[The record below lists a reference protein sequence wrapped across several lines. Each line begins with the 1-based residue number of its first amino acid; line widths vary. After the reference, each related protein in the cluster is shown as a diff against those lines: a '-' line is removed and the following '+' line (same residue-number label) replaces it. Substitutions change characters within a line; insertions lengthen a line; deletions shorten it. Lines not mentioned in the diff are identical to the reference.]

1 MSSQPAP
8 ARSYLYVP
16 GDRPDR
22 FSKAAGSGAD
32 AVVLDLEDGVGPAGK
47 DAAHAAVTDHVRT
60 PGVQWWVRLDPA
72 RLDDGVRAAVQPGT
86 TGVFVPSAEPELL
99 ARVDEVLTVVEDE
112 RGLRPLAVIG
122 LLETAY
128 GVAEV
133 RAVAAAPRV
142 HRLGI
147 GEADLAAELGMQ
159 PDPDHREL
167 WAIRSD
173 VVVASAVARVAAPV
187 GPVQTDVTDLEA
199 LASSTARL
207 VRQGFAARTLIHP
220 RQVPVVHEA
229 LAPSPAEVADA
240 EAVVAAFEAAERDGS
255 GVALDPR
262 GKLVDLAV
270 VRSARAVLARVARD
284 HS

>member
-47 DAAHAAVTDHVRT
+47 DAAHAAVADHVRT

-133 RAVAAAPRV
+133 RAVATAPRV

-159 PDPDHREL
+159 PDPDRREL